1 MTLIK
6 LTTSLDEEILINT
19 SMIVSLEDA
28 EKTNGLTVIN
38 LLDGK
43 KRTVKESKEVLAER
57 LTQAISDNI
66 ITL

>member
-66 ITL
+66 VDL